1 MRGPFGLRGC
11 PRSVSRD
18 ERSRTPSL
26 ASRDCVHRAT
36 GGHGGVIVQ
45 DRVLPSLARER
56 VAMLDQQPVG
66 ALLVLPIAHAG
77 EDPATLELLAFQSE
91 IQLALAVRLL
101 RVVAIPVSAIP
112 HHHGAAAVLALSER
126 NPSLP

>member
-26 ASRDCVHRAT
+26 ASRDVVHRAT
-36 GGHGGVIVQ
+36 GGHGGVLVQ

-66 ALLVLPIAHAG
+66 ALFALPITHPG
-77 EDPATLELLAFQSE
+77 ENPASVELLALQGE

-101 RVVAIPVSAIP
+101 RVVAIPESAIP
-112 HHHGAAAVLALSER
+112 
-126 NPSLP
+126 

>member
-1 MRGPFGLRGC
+1 MRGPFGLRGR
-11 PRSVSRD
+11 PRSFSRD
-18 ERSRTPSL
+18 KCFRTPAL
-26 ASRDCVHRAT
+26 AGRDVVHRAT
-36 GGHGGVIVQ
+36 RGHGGVLVQ

-66 ALLVLPIAHAG
+66 ALFVLPIAHPG

-101 RVVAIPVSAIP
+101 
-112 HHHGAAAVLALSER
+112 
-126 NPSLP
+126 